1 MQRGDIMTLE
11 QLLQNNPEVLASVNQ
26 AITEHNATIEDKTKH
41 VRFVDL
47 SEGGYVSRDRYS
59 NLETKFNDLTTRHS
73 TLETQHNTTK
83 SELNT
88 ANNNLTTLQNKYDTD
103 IEAVR
108 KLARD
113 RVVSMAIESGID
125 SLGITDEV
133 VRAGVRSMVNRD
145 NLSIDDNFV
154 VSGISEQIQTIRDG
168 HSELFNGGAARV
180 NTKPAQQQTNG
191 KRVYNSL
198 DEIAKLSPAEF
209 AADRA
214 NILEN
219 ITKLSKNK

>member
-1 MQRGDIMTLE
+1 MTLE
-11 QLLQNNPEVLASVNQ
+11 QLLQDNPDVLASINQ

-73 TLETQHNTTK
+73 TLETQHNNTK
-83 SELNT
+83 SELTT
-88 ANNNLTTLQNKYDTD
+88 ANNNLTTLQNKYNTD
-103 IEAVR
+103 IEAV
-108 KLARD
+108 KKSARD
-113 RVVSMAIESGID
+113 RVINMAIESGID
-125 SLGITDEV
+125 SLGITDDIL
-133 VRAGVRSMVNRD
+133 RAGVRSQLNRETI
-145 NLSIDDNFV
+145 NVDDNFV
-154 VSGISEQIQTIRDG
+154 VSGISEQIQTIREG
-168 HSELFNGGAARV
+168 HAELFNGGAARV
-180 NTKPAQQQTNG
+180 NTKPTQQQTNG
-191 KRVYNSL
+191 KRVYKSL